1 MVAFFPA
8 MLYSRPLLFPDHV
21 AFAGI
26 DTVTKL
32 NDLPLIVVLADVG
45 KVTTSLPST
54 LVNVG

>member
-8 MLYSRPLLFPDHV
+8 MLYSRPPFIDHV

-26 DTVTKL
+26 ETVTKL
-32 NDLPLIVVLADVG
+32 KDWLVVVLADDG
-45 KVTTSLPST
+45 NVTTSFPST